1 MRKEYSVCN
10 LTRAELGDLMKIL
23 KICKEQGFYCGR
35 QDYWSMHLGKI
46 IYEVGKSLRYAESEE
61 LKQDD

>member
-1 MRKEYSVCN
+1 MI
-10 LTRAELGDLMKIL
+10 IL
-23 KICKEQGFYCGR
+23 KDFKEQGFYYGR
-35 QDYWSMHLGKI
+35 QDYWSRHLEKI

>member
-10 LTRAELGDLMKIL
+10 LTRAELRDLMIIL
-23 KICKEQGFYCGR
+23 KECKEQGFYYGR
-35 QDYWSMHLGKI
+35 QDYWSRHLGKI
-46 IYEVGKSLRYAESEE
+46 IYEVGKSLRYAESKE